1 VRHLVTGGGGFIGS
15 HLTDALLARGDEV
28 VVLDD
33 FSTGRSENVEHLI
46 EAPGFELVRGSI
58 LDGDVVNECV
68 ARVDWVFHLASAVG
82 VQLIV
87 RDPLRSLLTNV
98 RGNDEVLA
106 AAARHGKRLLFTS
119 TSEVYGK
126 NGAGPLREDSDH
138 VLGSPFKSRWSY
150 ATSKAIGEAL
160 AHAYSAERGAE
171 IVVARL
177 FNTVGPRQTGAYGMV
192 LPRLVDQALRGKDL
206 TVYGDGTQTRCF
218 VHVADTVRALVLLVE
233 EQAASGNVFNVG
245 SSEPVAIIA
254 LAQRVIE
261 RTESQSRVSLVSY
274 DEAYEP
280 GFEELGHRVPD
291 TTALRELTGWA
302 PTRGLD
308 EAIDDVVAYEANRL
322 SATESAALA
331 N

>member
-1 VRHLVTGGGGFIGS
+1 MRHLVTGGGGFIGS
-15 HLTDALLARGDEV
+15 HLVDALLARGDEV
-28 VVLDD
+28 VVVDD
-33 FSTGRSENVEHLI
+33 FSTGRAENVEHLL
-46 EAPGFELVRGSI
+46 EAPGFELVTGSI
-58 LDGDVVNECV
+58 LDPDVVNECV
-68 ARVDWVFHLASAVG
+68 ASVEWVFHLASAVG

-98 RGNDEVLA
+98 RGIDEVLA

-126 NGAGPLREDSDH
+126 NGAGSLREDSDH

-171 IVVARL
+171 MVVARL

-192 LPRLVDQALRGKDL
+192 LPRLIGQALRGEDL

-233 EQAASGNVFNVG
+233 EEAATGNAYNVG
-245 SSEPVAIIA
+245 TSEPVAIIA

-261 RTESQSRVSLVSY
+261 RTESQSRVSLVPY
-274 DEAYEP
+274 EEAYEP

-291 TTALRELTGWA
+291 TTALRELTGWM

-308 EAIDDVVAYEANRL
+308 ESIDDVVAYEANRL
-322 SATESAALA
+322 RATESATLA